1 MSSMN
6 RFSLTMTCSNSLFV
20 SLEAFQ
26 IKEEN
31 SSLGEYSEGIECL
44 EHHYF
49 QPHHLQY
56 NVISGAEWKI
66 LEATDNTALEELYCD
81 ENIEGL
87 FKLNSAQ
94 AIER

>member
-1 MSSMN
+1 MSSKN
-6 RFSLTMTCSNSLFV
+6 RFSLTMTCNNSLFV

-81 ENIEGL
+81 GSIGGL

-94 AIER
+94 VIER